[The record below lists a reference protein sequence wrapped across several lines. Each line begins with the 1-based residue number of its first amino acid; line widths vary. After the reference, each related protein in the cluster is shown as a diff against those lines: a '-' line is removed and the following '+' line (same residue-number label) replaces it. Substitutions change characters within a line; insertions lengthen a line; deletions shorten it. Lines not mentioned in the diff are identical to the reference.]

1 MDDSVNN
8 LFGIREEHADK
19 DVKAIYNKEK
29 ANANINNL
37 IDFVIRGLCK
47 LNKPFKYSVTGVI
60 MQNNGAGLNTC
71 SKPPLTQLSHTTTPT
86 MTALSP
92 SRGKSETTL
101 SYSPSSPCK
110 FDIFIDW
117 HNTEFDCTHTDI
129 QRGNAHWIRY
139 DFRSNVIHSIYD
151 ICNDAILMDAF
162 L

>member
-29 ANANINNL
+29 ANANVNNL

-71 SKPPLTQLSHTTTPT
+71 CNHLPTQRSPTTTPIT
-86 MTALSP
+86 TEQSP
-92 SRGKSETTL
+92 SRGK
-101 SYSPSSPCK
+101 
-110 FDIFIDW
+110 
-117 HNTEFDCTHTDI
+117 
-129 QRGNAHWIRY
+129 
-139 DFRSNVIHSIYD
+139 
-151 ICNDAILMDAF
+151 
-162 L
+162 